1 MLEHYISIIFLEYLH
16 KPPI

>member
-1 MLEHYISIIFLEYLH
+1 MLEHYISIIFSEYLH